1 MNREKAINDIL
12 AVVKGYK
19 ANEAPNVPIISW
31 IEITQNKN
39 IEENLKL
46 CEDIVAYEKQQGT
59 YDGRSFWAI
68 ALRNYKEYGYFYL
81 NEDEQSAEDK

>member
-1 MNREKAINDIL
+1 MNRTQKINDIL
-12 AVVKGYK
+12 AVAKGCK
-19 ANEAPNVPIISW
+19 VNEAPNVPIKSW
-31 IEITQNKN
+31 IEIQQNEN

-46 CEDIVAYEKQQGT
+46 CEDIVAYEKKIGT

-81 NEDEQSAEDK
+81 CDDKQNTED

>member
-12 AVVKGYK
+12 AVARGCKV
-19 ANEAPNVPIISW
+19 NEAPNVPIISW
-31 IEITQNKN
+31 IDIQQNKN

-46 CEDIVAYEKQQGT
+46 CEDIVAYEKQYGT
-59 YDGRSFWAI
+59 YDGRSFWAK